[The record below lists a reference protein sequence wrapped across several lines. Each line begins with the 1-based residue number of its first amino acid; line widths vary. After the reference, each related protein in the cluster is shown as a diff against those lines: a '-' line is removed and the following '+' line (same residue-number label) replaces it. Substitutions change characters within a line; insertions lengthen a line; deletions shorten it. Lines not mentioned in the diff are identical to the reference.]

1 MIRVVHPESGSPDF
15 LPTPDPGSRN
25 QIRNTDSF
33 TSRYSDQFIPVVVL
47 ESRDNNLLTLP
58 SARLQLEQ
66 RRRRRI
72 PPLGQKHG
80 KGQRLRRVLK
90 QPLEVAHHPVHQLL
104 AEGRIGLEGAAM
116 GLEVQDGPAG
126 PEVGIDVG
134 EGGAVLAEV
143 AVEWAGKAFHRHL
156 HANGM

>member
-1 MIRVVHPESGSPDF
+1 MLESG
-15 LPTPDPGSRN
+15 N
-25 QIRNTDSF
+25 
-33 TSRYSDQFIPVVVL
+33 
-47 ESRDNNLLTLP
+47 NNLLTLP
-58 SARLQLEQ
+58 AAGFQLEQ

-80 KGQRLRRVLK
+80 KGQRLRGVLQ

-104 AEGRIGLEGAAM
+104 AEGRIRLEGAAM
-116 GLEVQDGPAG
+116 GLEVEDGTAG

-143 AVEWAGKAFHRHL
+143 AVEGAGKAFHRHL
-156 HANGM
+156 HVKVTDIFLYD